1 MVGAAIVRKLQSE
14 GYNDIITRTHSE
26 LDLTDQAAVRDFF
39 KTHKIDYVVLAAAK
53 VGGIHANNTYP
64 AEFIYQNL
72 MIQSNVIHEAYKA
85 GVQHLLF
92 LGSSCIYPKMCP
104 QPMKEEYLL
113 SGYLEPTNEPYAIA
127 KIAGIK
133 MCESYN
139 RQYGTKYRS
148 VMPTNLYGPG
158 DNYHLENS
166 HVIPAII
173 RKYHLAK
180 LAMEG
185 NLEAIQKDEQT
196 YGPIPQDIKQAIG
209 LAEDSSALNSF
220 GSCSPNP
227 SVLGPGSS
235 LSPKVV
241 LWGSG
246 KAKRE
251 FLHVDDMAAAC
262 YDVMQLLPQSLNTC
276 SCSKSPK
283 SSNLSPSSS
292 SPSFY
297 NVGTGKDITIK
308 EVAQVI
314 CEIVGFKGET
324 IYDSD
329 KPDGT
334 PQKLLDTTM
343 INNIGWEPAFSL
355 KVGLRDAYNW
365 YLKSGLV
372 K

>member
-1 MVGAAIVRKLQSE
+1 MSTQSSPLTSRASVFVAGHRGMVGSAIVRKLKAE
-14 GYNDIITRTHSE
+14 GYTNIITRTHSE

-39 KTHKIDYVVLAAAK
+39 KAEKVDYVVLAAAK

-64 AEFIYQNL
+64 ADFIYMNL

-85 GVQHLLF
+85 GVEHLLF

-113 SGYLEPTNEPYAIA
+113 SGYLEPTNEPYAVA

-139 RQYGTKYRS
+139 RQYGTSYKS

-173 RKYHLAK
+173 RKYHLAR

-185 NLEAIQKDEQT
+185 NLAAIREDEKR
-196 YGPIPQDIKQAIG
+196 YGQIPDDIKQALG
-209 LAEDSSALNSF
+209 LSDSPHASRLT
-220 GSCSPNP
+220 PH
-227 SVLGPGSS
+227 VL
-235 LSPKVV
+235 
-241 LWGSG
+241 LWGTG

-251 FLHVDDMAAAC
+251 FLHVDDMASAC
-262 YDVMQLLPQSLNTC
+262 FHVMSQDTV
-276 SCSKSPK
+276 
-283 SSNLSPSSS
+283 SPSSS
-292 SPSFY
+292 PLAPGFL
-297 NVGTGKDITIK
+297 NVGTGKDATVG
-308 EVAQVI
+308 EVAELI
-314 CEIVGFKGET
+314 REIIGFEGET

-334 PQKLLDTTM
+334 PQKLLDTSR
-343 INNIGWEPAFSL
+343 INSQGWYPSFTL
-355 KVGLRDAYNW
+355 RKGLEDAYKW
-365 YLKSGLV
+365 YLRKV
-372 K
+372 